1 MTFPRAAAFVSA
13 AFCVA
18 LATSPASP
26 DSPLFSVYPSYGAK
40 FDIGTEKFSLV
51 TQMVVYNISGQTFT
65 DVGFKQTFPD
75 GVSVKETYQRE
86 VGTEATGEQSSARK
100 VENNVFYAN
109 LPTFKNR
116 MYVVI
121 PNELVLARR
130 LNEITF
136 PGVEISY
143 TDPEGQKQTA
153 KMQDNT
159 YDLFIYSN
167 VVGGLERFLHKYNN
181 ITFDFAKAVPNR
193 KEWEFAPIAASAQ
206 GRFPTGIIGTFP
218 GDNQYNGHFRLRSGP
233 PGDNIQVVVAYKAA
247 QKNERVKDQETLMKL
262 LRDYLHWCGEFDVQP
277 DALKVTQ
284 GQWKKYD
291 DSWSIEGRWVDTVK
305 NRLGEGPLKAK
316 VFWGAREDVEYFVLA
331 LAHGRALGVDS
342 ASPSPDKEAQL
353 TGQIDRLLDTFKSS
367 IVPLSYERRR

>member
-13 AFCVA
+13 AFFVA

-100 VENNVFYAN
+100 VESNVFYAN

-206 GRFPTGIIGTFP
+206 GRFPTGIIGTS

-277 DALKVTQ
+277 EALKVTQ
-284 GQWKKYD
+284 GQWKKYG
-291 DSWSIEGRWVDTVK
+291 DSWSIEGRWVATIK

>member
-1 MTFPRAAAFVSA
+1 MTCPRAAAVASA
-13 AFCVA
+13 AIILA
-18 LATSPASP
+18 LASPASS
-26 DSPLFSVYPSYGAK
+26 DAPLFSVYPSYSAK

-51 TQMVVYNISGQTFT
+51 TQMVIYNISGQTFT
-65 DVGFKQTFPD
+65 DVTFKQTFPD

-100 VENNVFYAN
+100 VENNVFYAA

-143 TDPEGQKQTA
+143 ADPNGQKQTT
-153 KMQDNT
+153 KMQDST

-206 GRFPTGIIGTFP
+206 GRFPTGVIGTFP
-218 GDNQYNGHFRLRSGP
+218 GDNQYHGYFRLRSGP
-233 PGDNIQVVVAYKAA
+233 PGDNIQIVVAYKSA
-247 QKNERVKDQETLMKL
+247 QKSERLKDQDAL
-262 LRDYLHWCGEFDVQP
+262 LKRLREYLRWCGEFDLPQ
-277 DALKVTQ
+277 DSLKVSQ
-284 GQWKKYD
+284 AQWKKYD
-291 DSWSIEGRWVDTVK
+291 DTWSVEGRWLDTVK

-316 VFWGAREDVEYFVLA
+316 VFWGAREDVEYYVLA
-331 LAHGRALGVDS
+331 LAHGRALGADS
-342 ASPSPDKEAQL
+342 ANPNPDKETDL
-353 TGQIDRLLDTFKSS
+353 MGQIDRVLDSFKSS

>member
-1 MTFPRAAAFVSA
+1 MTPPRAAAFASA
-13 AFCVA
+13 AFCLA
-18 LATSPASP
+18 LAAGPASP
-26 DSPLFSVYPSYGAK
+26 DAPLFSVYPSYSAK
-40 FDIGTEKFSLV
+40 FNIGTEKFSLV
-51 TQMVVYNISGQTFT
+51 TQMVIYNISGQTFT
-65 DVGFKQTFPD
+65 DAGFKQTCPE

-100 VENNVFYAN
+100 VENNVFYAS

-136 PGVEISY
+136 PGVEITY
-143 TDPEGQKQTA
+143 TDPDAQKHTV

-206 GRFPTGIIGTFP
+206 GRFPTGMIGTFP
-218 GDNQYNGHFRLRSGP
+218 GENQYNGYFRLRSGP
-233 PGDNIQVVVAYKAA
+233 PGDNIQIVVAYKSA
-247 QKNERVKDQETLMKL
+247 QKKERVKDQDALMKR
-262 LRDYLHWCGEFDVQP
+262 LREYLRWCGEFDFQQ

-291 DSWSIEGRWVDTVK
+291 DAWSVEGRWVDTLK

-316 VFWGAREDVEYFVLA
+316 VFWGAREDVEYYVLA
-331 LAHGRALGVDS
+331 LAHGRALGADS
-342 ASPSPDKEAQL
+342 ANPNPDKEAQL
-353 TGQIDRLLDTFKSS
+353 AGEIDHLLDTLKSS

>member
-167 VVGGLERFLHKYNN
+167 VVG
-181 ITFDFAKAVPNR
+181 
-193 KEWEFAPIAASAQ
+193 
-206 GRFPTGIIGTFP
+206 
-218 GDNQYNGHFRLRSGP
+218 
-233 PGDNIQVVVAYKAA
+233 
-247 QKNERVKDQETLMKL
+247 
-262 LRDYLHWCGEFDVQP
+262 
-277 DALKVTQ
+277 
-284 GQWKKYD
+284 
-291 DSWSIEGRWVDTVK
+291 
-305 NRLGEGPLKAK
+305 
-316 VFWGAREDVEYFVLA
+316 
-331 LAHGRALGVDS
+331 
-342 ASPSPDKEAQL
+342 
-353 TGQIDRLLDTFKSS
+353 
-367 IVPLSYERRR
+367 

>member
-206 GRFPTGIIGTFP
+206 GRFPTGIIGTS

-342 ASPSPDKEAQL
+342 ANPSPDKEAQL

>member
-1 MTFPRAAAFVSA
+1 MTPPRAAAFASA
-13 AFCVA
+13 AFCLA
-18 LATSPASP
+18 LAADPASP
-26 DSPLFSVYPSYGAK
+26 ETPLFSVYPSYGAK

-51 TQMVVYNISGQTFT
+51 TQMVIYNISGQTFT
-65 DVGFKQTFPD
+65 DAGFKQTYPD

-100 VENNVFYAN
+100 VENNVFYAS

-130 LNEITF
+130 LSEITF

-143 TDPEGQKQTA
+143 TDPNGQKQTT
-153 KMQDNT
+153 KMPDNT
-159 YDLFIYSN
+159 YGLFIYSN

-181 ITFDFAKAVPNR
+181 ITFDFAKSVPTR

-206 GRFPTGIIGTFP
+206 GRFPTGVIGTFP
-218 GDNQYNGHFRLRSGP
+218 GDDQYNGYFRLRSGP
-233 PGDNIQVVVAYKAA
+233 PGDNIQIVVAYKAVE
-247 QKNERVKDQETLMKL
+247 KNERVKDQETLMKR
-262 LRDYLHWCGEFDVQP
+262 LREYLHWCGEFDLQQ
-277 DALKVTQ
+277 DSTKATQ
-284 GQWKKYD
+284 GSWKKYPD
-291 DSWSIEGRWVDTVK
+291 TWSIEGRWVDTVK

-316 VFWGAREDVEYFVLA
+316 VFWGAREDVEYYVLA

-342 ASPSPDKEAQL
+342 ANPNPDKEAQL
-353 TGQIDRLLDTFKSS
+353 EGEIDHLLDTFRSS
-367 IVPLSYERRR
+367 IVPLSHDRHR

>member
-13 AFCVA
+13 AFFVA
-18 LATSPASP
+18 LANSPASP

-100 VENNVFYAN
+100 VESNVFYAN

-206 GRFPTGIIGTFP
+206 GRFPTGIIGTS

-342 ASPSPDKEAQL
+342 ANPSPDKEAQL
-353 TGQIDRLLDTFKSS
+353 SGQIDRLLDTFKSS

>member
-13 AFCVA
+13 AFCVT

-100 VENNVFYAN
+100 VESNVFYAN

-136 PGVEISY
+136 PGVELSY

-206 GRFPTGIIGTFP
+206 GRFPTGIIGTS

-342 ASPSPDKEAQL
+342 ANPSPDKEAQL

>member
-1 MTFPRAAAFVSA
+1 MTPPRAATLASA
-13 AFCVA
+13 ALCLA
-18 LATSPASP
+18 LAAGPASA
-26 DSPLFSVYPSYGAK
+26 DGPLFSVYPSYSAK
-40 FDIGTEKFSLV
+40 FNIGTEKFSLV
-51 TQMVVYNISGQTFT
+51 TQMVIYNISGQTFT
-65 DVGFKQTFPD
+65 DVGFKQTYPE

-100 VENNVFYAN
+100 VENNVFYAS

-136 PGVEISY
+136 PGVEITY
-143 TDPEGQKQTA
+143 TDADAQKHTV

-181 ITFDFAKAVPNR
+181 ITFDFGKAVPNR

-206 GRFPTGIIGTFP
+206 GRFPTGMIGTFP
-218 GDNQYNGHFRLRSGP
+218 GENQYNGYFRLRSGP
-233 PGDNIQVVVAYKAA
+233 PGDNIQIVVAYRSA
-247 QKNERVKDQETLMKL
+247 QKNERVKDQDALVKR
-262 LRDYLHWCGEFDVQP
+262 LREYLRWCGEFDFQQ
-277 DALKVTQ
+277 DALKVAQ

-291 DSWSIEGRWVDTVK
+291 DTWSVEGRWVDTVK

-316 VFWGAREDVEYFVLA
+316 VFWGAREDVEYYVLA
-331 LAHGRALGVDS
+331 LAHGRALGADS
-342 ASPSPDKEAQL
+342 ANPNPDKEAQL
-353 TGQIDRLLDTFKSS
+353 VGEIDHLLDTLKSS